1 MQGRTVFLQEAHIAR
16 LRNMDASGDASL
28 QNGLDAAVATLR
40 SIPPYGH
47 REVLKGITP
56 CPCDANFLPLPSSK
70 HHVVAPVNS
79 SGFKQTLALR
89 RC

>member
-1 MQGRTVFLQEAHIAR
+1 
-16 LRNMDASGDASL
+16 MDASGDASL

-47 REVLKGITP
+47 REVLNTGVTP
-56 CPCDANFLPLPSSK
+56 CPCDATFLPLPSSK
-70 HHVVAPVNS
+70 HDVFAAVNS